1 MILSAEDGKLFYEL
15 WMPLLQYANK
25 RTKMFP
31 DIKFKKDTAIDVR
44 FGRDMAEWIW
54 NHTEVIDDYLK
65 EHPGMKEDHK
75 NILSGW
81 KRCIRG
87 HWFVE
92 RHLKSGSVFLGKT
105 PYVFLVQGI
114 VSSFEEMI
122 GMYGTPVMIEAALIP
137 FRDKIITDGIVSAIP
152 IRIGSNMKASMKD
165 EYMAAK
171 KNGNIITS
179 LTEDVYQ
186 TILER
191 DRMREEEK
199 QQNNIVQFPL
209 KSAQEEEVEEDDY
222 DDYDDE
228 DDYYLDDLPEEN
240 HEYMTLFRND
250 LTASNLSSRTIDHH
264 LENIDLFM
272 NEYLW
277 GWEEAHMVEGTAR
290 IDAFFMEFYIDQWFW
305 ASPTS
310 VRQTA
315 ASIKKFY
322 RSMLNHGKISE
333 KAYQQVEIT
342 IQNRKE
348 EWVQELR
355 RTDEED
361 DDYDDFF

>member
-1 MILSAEDGKLFYEL
+1 MILSVEDSTLFYDL
-15 WMPLLQYANK
+15 WKPLLQYANK

-31 DIKFKKDTAIDVR
+31 EINFRKDKAIDVQC
-44 FGRDMAEWIW
+44 GCDMAEWIW
-54 NHTEVIDDYLK
+54 SHIEIIDDYLK

-75 NILSGW
+75 NILSSW
-81 KRCIRG
+81 KRCIHD

-92 RHLKSGSVFLGKT
+92 RHLKSGSVFLGKS

-122 GMYGTPVMIEAALIP
+122 GMYGTPVMIEATLIP
-137 FRDKIITDGIVSAIP
+137 FRDRIITDGLVRAVP
-152 IRIGSNMKASMKD
+152 IQIGSNMKASMKD

-171 KNGNIITS
+171 KNGSIFTS

-186 TILER
+186 TIRER
-191 DRMREEEK
+191 DRIYEEKK

-209 KSAQEEEVEEDDY
+209 KTAQEEESEENY
-222 DDYDDE
+222 YDDE
-228 DDYYLDDLPEEN
+228 DDYYRDDLPEEN
-240 HEYMTLFRND
+240 HEYMTLFLND
-250 LTASNLSSRTIDHH
+250 LTASNLSPRTIDHH
-264 LENIDLFM
+264 LENIDLFL

-277 GWEEAHMVEGTAR
+277 GWKEAHMAEGVGR
-290 IDAFFMEFYIDQWFW
+290 IDAFFMDFFIDQWFW
-305 ASPTS
+305 ASSTS

-322 RSMLNHGKISE
+322 RSMLNHRKISE
-333 KAYQQVEIT
+333 KEYQQVEKT

-348 EWVQELR
+348 EWVMELR
-355 RTDEED
+355 RKDEED
-361 DDYDDFF
+361 EDYDDFF